1 MAPAEQCFILTWK
14 KKSYP
19 WGPFFS
25 MLKFKVHMLG
35 KSTGLPQNDKIR
47 VRSADGFFLSIIFD
61 AGVPLCSWQGLKS
74 AGLAGEN

>member
-14 KKSYP
+14 KKSSP

-61 AGVPLCSWQGLKS
+61 AGVPLCS
-74 AGLAGEN
+74 